1 MKRAILYTRVSTD
14 EQADRG
20 YSLGVQ
26 REQLEKYCEAKN
38 IEIIKT
44 YVDDHS
50 AKSFERPEFKQFL
63 NYAKINHK
71 SIDYLLFVSWD
82 RFSRNAPDAYEML
95 GKLKK
100 WNIEAQAIMQPIDFS
115 VPQNKVML
123 SIYLTLPEVD
133 NDIRSQKVRSGMRG
147 ANKLGRWV
155 RQAPTGYLNKRD
167 EANKP
172 IIVPAENSYLIREA
186 FEEVAKNIRT
196 LNDIRMDIYKRGMKI
211 SRSNF
216 SILLR
221 NPVYTGKIVIPA
233 FEDEPEQIVNG
244 LHEGIVTEELF
255 NQVQLI
261 LNSRNKNQNKHSSIC
276 EREELPLRGLLSC
289 SKCGNHVT
297 GSASKSKSGKRH
309 FYYHCMKCK
318 NERYRADL
326 ANAEVEEL
334 LSELQISEELETL
347 YKQILDKE
355 LNGSSKT
362 KAQELSILTQ
372 QLTKLEERK
381 STLQNTFIKGE
392 ITSSDYTEL
401 KPIIETQ
408 IMEVKSKISSLK
420 DSKLNWTNEI
430 QRNIKLLP
438 NIVEWYR
445 NSSIKD
451 KKELLCSIFNGK
463 FVFENNQVRTPELNS
478 VIALILRYS
487 EGFNQKKTGQ
497 SKYKSS
503 LSRLVIPLGNLNI
516 FQIFVYQAFNGVF
529 TPKGN
534 VKGDNLFS
542 QFYTSI

>member
-63 NYAKINHK
+63 NYAKVNHK

-172 IIVPAENSYLIREA
+172 IIVPAENAYLIREA
-186 FEEVAKNIRT
+186 FEEVSKNIRT

-255 NQVQLI
+255 NQVQMI
-261 LNSRNKNQNKHSSIC
+261 LNSRNKKQNKHSSIC

-326 ANAEVEEL
+326 ANAEIEEL

-372 QLTKLEERK
+372 QLSKLEERK
-381 STLQNTFIKGE
+381 SKLQNTFIKGE
-392 ITSSDYTEL
+392 ITSLDYTEL

-408 IMEVKSKISSLK
+408 LMEVKAKISSLK

-487 EGFNQKKTGQ
+487 EGFKQKKTGQ

-503 LSRLVIPLGNLNI
+503 LSRLVIPLGFEPRAHTLK
-516 FQIFVYQAFNGVF
+516 VYC
-529 TPKGN
+529 
-534 VKGDNLFS
+534 S
-542 QFYTSI
+542 TS